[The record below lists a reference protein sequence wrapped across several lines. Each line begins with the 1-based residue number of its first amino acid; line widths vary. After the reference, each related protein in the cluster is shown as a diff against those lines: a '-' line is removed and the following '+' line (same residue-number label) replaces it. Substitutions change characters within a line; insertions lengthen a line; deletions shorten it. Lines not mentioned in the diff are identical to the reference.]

1 MTRSR
6 TAAGGLAWQKT
17 VAGRLFLLAAAVIVL
32 GGSLVFVNLRASSAL
47 REQLE
52 WIDEAGQLRR
62 DSAQMLYL
70 AQRLE
75 TARGEDR
82 RRVRADLRLSVEGF
96 EARLARLSA
105 DAPAVGLDEVR
116 ARWRLEV
123 RPALVRWARHPDPGQ
138 LEAVRRLLGTQSAQ
152 ASRLV
157 EAAIEID
164 RRDSER
170 AQVIEIL
177 LLCLVAM
184 IIGLGLVL
192 THRLARRTRRLVEVA
207 NAMAT
212 GSHAVRA
219 PQDGDD
225 ELAVIGAALNRV
237 ERSLRETIDRE
248 IDARARLG
256 ALVTEV
262 RSAVDAIA
270 GSSQRMVTSA
280 QTLTQRASQQ
290 SGHVLDV
297 TTAVLEASRASEAA
311 KRRAVEVADA
321 AIRSHSTARSGRDAV
336 SAIGGGM
343 ERVREL
349 AEQGVEALLALADR
363 AETVGEVVASVD
375 DLASRTQMVALN
387 SKILAARA
395 GEHGRGFAVLAQE
408 IAALAVRSR
417 EATVRARE
425 ILEEIRVASLAGVS
439 RSRETRDA
447 VYEAMKT
454 IGRADK
460 TIDGLTDALTVS
472 SQLATQ
478 ILASI
483 REHTTGMGNLQ
494 HSMREIDE
502 TTKDNLVSAQ
512 STDAEARELDGLA
525 SHLQQLL
532 AS

>member
-1 MTRSR
+1 M
-6 TAAGGLAWQKT
+6 
-17 VAGRLFLLAAAVIVL
+17 AGRLFLLAAAVIVL
-32 GGSLVFVNLRASSAL
+32 GGSLVIVNLRASSAL
-47 REQLE
+47 RAQLD

-75 TARGEDR
+75 RARGSDR
-82 RRVRADLRLSVEGF
+82 RRVRGDLRIAVEAF
-96 EARLARLSA
+96 QERLARLEA
-105 DAPAVGLDEVR
+105 NAPAEGLGDVR
-116 ARWRLEV
+116 VRWRREV
-123 RPALVRWARHPDPGQ
+123 RPALVRWARSPEQGQ
-138 LEAVRRLLGTQSAQ
+138 LETLRRLLGTQSAQ
-152 ASRLV
+152 ATRLI
-157 EAAIEID
+157 EAAIEAD

-170 AQVIEIL
+170 AGMMQLL
-177 LLCLVAM
+177 LLCAVVAVVGV
-184 IIGLGLVL
+184 GLLL
-192 THRLARRTRRLVEVA
+192 TRRLARRTRRLVEA
-207 NAMAT
+207 ADAMAA
-212 GSHAVRA
+212 GDHAVRA

-225 ELAVIGAALNRV
+225 ELALLGAALNRV

-248 IDARARLG
+248 SEARAQLA
-256 ALVTEV
+256 ALVGEV
-262 RSAVDAIA
+262 RAAVDAIA
-270 GSSQRMVTSA
+270 GSSQRMVGSA
-280 QTLTQRASQQ
+280 QAITQRASRQ

-297 TTAVLEASRASEAA
+297 TTAVLQASRASEAA

-349 AEQGVEALLALADR
+349 AEQGVEALLALAER
-363 AETVGEVVASVD
+363 AETVGEVVASVGE
-375 DLASRTQMVALN
+375 LASRTQMVART

-447 VYEAMKT
+447 IYEAMKT

-483 REHTTGMGNLQ
+483 REHTTGMGHLQ
-494 HSMREIDE
+494 TSMREIDA

-512 STDAEARELDGLA
+512 DTDAEARQLDTLA
-525 SHLQQLL
+525 SRLQLLL